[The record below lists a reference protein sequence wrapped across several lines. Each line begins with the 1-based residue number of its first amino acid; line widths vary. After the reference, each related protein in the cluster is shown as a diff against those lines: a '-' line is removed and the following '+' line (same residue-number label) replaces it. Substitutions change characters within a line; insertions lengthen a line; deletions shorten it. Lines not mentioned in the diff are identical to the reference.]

1 MRERTMTLRGVAGTA
16 ALAVAMLM
24 AGASGAEAQLNA
36 ENFAKLGFNFN
47 APGARSA
54 ALGGAF
60 IPLADDATAAETNP
74 AGLTVLL
81 YPQVSFEFKG
91 VEYTRMLPAEAGGSP
106 DGGTEFTSQVPSPSF
121 VSASLPLGAFTLA
134 AFRHELVN
142 YRSIVASSGYDFGGG
157 VFLLPFTSDLELDVY
172 NYGGAVAMEFGGLS
186 VGVSGGL
193 SQLDMDV
200 DFPRYEISQYDDAFL
215 ANRLVVGAGSAELDD
230 DGGEGTGFFVN
241 GGVMYRF
248 GEFFSL
254 GGVYKVRPKFDELEW
269 RVVDRRGED
278 VNDPSITAQDTFSFK
293 IPDAFGGGFAVRPHE
308 LFTIS
313 VDALV
318 NKYSQIA
325 ANDALVFTRSAGAQP
340 LSADDYVAD
349 DGVDIHAGAEYILF
363 LGTTP
368 LALRGGA
375 SQIAASNTYYIGTD
389 PIERQLW
396 GTEPEDATLQFSA
409 GVGTVLFQR
418 FQFDGAVVMGEDR
431 REAIGSIVFFF

>member
-1 MRERTMTLRGVAGTA
+1 MRARTMSLHGFARRAAFAA
-16 ALAVAMLM
+16 ALLVV
-24 AGASGAEAQLNA
+24 GATGAEAQLNA

-91 VEYTRMLPAEAGGSP
+91 VEYTRTLSEEAGGAP
-106 DGGTEFTSQVPSPSF
+106 GGSEFTNQVPVPSF
-121 VSASLPLGAFTLA
+121 LSASLPLGTVAVA

-142 YRSIVASSGYDFGGG
+142 YRSDVASSGVDFGGG
-157 VFLLPFTSDLELDVY
+157 VFLLPSTSHLEMDVY
-172 NYGGAVAMEFGGLS
+172 NYGAAVAVNLGRFS
-186 VGVSGGL
+186 VGASGGL
-193 SQLDMDV
+193 SQLDLDV

-230 DGGEGTGFFVN
+230 DGGEGTGFFLN
-241 GGVMYRF
+241 GGVMFRLS
-248 GEFFSL
+248 ESFSL
-254 GGVYKVRPKFDELEW
+254 GAVYKRRPRFDELEW

-278 VNDPSITAQDTFSFK
+278 VDDPAIAAQDTFSFK
-293 IPDAFGGGFAVRPHE
+293 IPDAFGGGFALRPYE
-308 LFTIS
+308 LLTIS

-325 ANDALVFTRSAGAQP
+325 ASDALVFTRSAGRQG
-340 LSADDYVAD
+340 LNADDYVAD
-349 DGVDIHAGAEYILF
+349 DGLDIHAGAEYIVF
-363 LGTTP
+363 LGATP
-368 LALRGGA
+368 LALRAGA
-375 SQIAASNTYYIGTD
+375 AQIAASNTYYIGTD

-396 GTEPEDATLQFSA
+396 GTEPEDATLQFST
-409 GVGTVLFQR
+409 GVGTVLFER
-418 FQFDGAVVMGEDR
+418 FQFDGAVVMGGDR
-431 REAIGSIVFFF
+431 REAIASIVIFF

>member
-1 MRERTMTLRGVAGTA
+1 M
-16 ALAVAMLM
+16 
-24 AGASGAEAQLNA
+24 
-36 ENFAKLGFNFN
+36 
-47 APGARSA
+47 
-54 ALGGAF
+54 
-60 IPLADDATAAETNP
+60 
-74 AGLTVLL
+74 
-81 YPQVSFEFKG
+81 
-91 VEYTRMLPAEAGGSP
+91 AGGS
-106 DGGTEFTSQVPSPSF
+106 EFTNQVPVPSF
-121 VSASLPLGAFTLA
+121 LSATLPLGAFTLA

-142 YRSIVASSGYDFGGG
+142 YKSNVASSGEDFGGG
-157 VFLLPFTSDLELDVY
+157 VFLLPSTSALELNVY
-172 NYGGAVAMEFGGLS
+172 NYGGAIALDLGMLS
-186 VGVSGGL
+186 VGVSGGM

-215 ANRLVVGAGSAELDD
+215 TNRLVVGAGSAELDD

-241 GGVMYRF
+241 GGVMLRF
-248 GEFFSL
+248 GEFLSV
-254 GGVYKVRPKFDELEW
+254 GGVYKLRPKFDELEW

-278 VNDPSITAQDTFSFK
+278 VVDPAITAQDTFTFK

-325 ANDALVFTRSAGAQP
+325 ANDALVFTRSAGRQA

-363 LGTTP
+363 MGTTP
-368 LALRGGA
+368 LALRAGA
-375 SQIAASNTYYIGTD
+375 AQIAASNTYYIGSD

-409 GVGTVLFQR
+409 GLGTVLWQR
-418 FQFDGAVVMGEDR
+418 VQFDGAVVMGEDR
-431 REAIGSIVFFF
+431 REAIGSIVIFF